1 MLFSLALNE
10 LISPDVKKG
19 EFPSGNIHASA
30 RGLARLASA
39 MANKGKT
46 LDGTNLI
53 SQYTWDE
60 MHRNPTLRYDAGLST
75 FA

>member
-1 MLFSLALNE
+1 MLFSLVLNE

-39 MANKGKT
+39 MANKGKRV
-46 LDGTNLI
+46 DGSILI
-53 SQYTWDE
+53 SEETWGK
-60 MHRNPTLRYDAGLST
+60 MHQNATFRLDAGLGKT
-75 FA
+75 

>member
-1 MLFSLALNE
+1 
-10 LISPDVKKG
+10 
-19 EFPSGNIHASA
+19 
-30 RGLARLASA
+30 

-46 LDGTNLI
+46 LDGPNLI

-60 MHRNPTLRYDAGLST
+60 MHRNPTLRYDAGLSK